1 MARLSS
7 VANALM
13 FGKGVDCLLTP
24 AKSIYGR
31 LVETLCKTHNIDR
44 RNSWSEAYI
53 LADLI
58 AQRTAALYALRA
70 SQPKS
75 PFAAAMHSEQQVSKL
90 AKDIETSLRELRIIT
105 GLQPE
110 PTAAP
115 APEKATDA
123 RQRAAAKYLD
133 RSQEAE
139 EEEEEED
146 KDDDLWPPDLSL
158 IHI

>member
-13 FGKGVDCLLTP
+13 FEKGADCLLTP

-31 LVETLCKTHNIDR
+31 LVETLCKTHGIDR
-44 RNSWSEAYI
+44 RNSWSETYI

-58 AQRTAALYALRA
+58 AQRTAALYALRR
-70 SQPKS
+70 SQPGS
-75 PFAAAMHSEQQVSKL
+75 PFSAAMHSEQQISKL

-115 APEKATDA
+115 TPEKAADA
-123 RQRAAAKYLD
+123 RQRAAAQYLD
-133 RSQEAE
+133 RSQETEEAE
-139 EEEEEED
+139 EEEEEILD
-146 KDDDLWPPDLSL
+146 PASPAA
-158 IHI
+158 